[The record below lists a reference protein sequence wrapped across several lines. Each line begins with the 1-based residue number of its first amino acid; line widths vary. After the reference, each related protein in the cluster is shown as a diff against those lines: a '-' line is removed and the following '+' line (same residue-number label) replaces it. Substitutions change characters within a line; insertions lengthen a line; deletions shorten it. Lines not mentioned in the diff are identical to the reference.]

1 MFGPLE
7 GCNIPVEDYYIQ
19 GITKDGKL
27 YIGSKTGTVNA
38 DKTSTGSKT
47 ATGSKEL
54 VKLNI
59 SMQDGPNHIV
69 VVSDELYN
77 LTATMPTMIEYE
89 GFFVNVGLYDE
100 NRDTLVVDLLRDVR
114 KELM

>member
-7 GCNIPVEDYYIQ
+7 GCNIPVENYYIQ

-27 YIGSKTGTVNA
+27 YI
-38 DKTSTGSKT
+38 GSKT

-77 LTATMPTMIEYE
+77 LTATMPTMIEHE

-100 NRDTLVVDLLRDVR
+100 NSDTLVVDLL
-114 KELM
+114 